1 MPKKDQFNETL
12 TGAQGPHELLEKFL
26 RQYVVATPERKK
38 NDQGPSPKH
47 ITLNMDAGLH
57 HRLKIF
63 CAKKHTNVSS
73 MVGDLVAAHLA
84 KYDAWSDGSNS
95 SAFEESERNC

>member
-84 KYDAWSDGSNS
+84 KYDA
-95 SAFEESERNC
+95 